1 MSYYTANHTVPDLN
15 YEYAIITVDSIG
27 QTSANNF
34 QVHFQTPLTN
44 IVQAKLIG
52 SHIHTTATT
61 DHLYIDIEELQVDP
75 ILNQRTS
82 NVAGGQPALSNVTG
96 TFATLISTNFPLNTS
111 QGGGGGNG
119 GGGHG
124 HDGDDD
130 YVHVFENQYPI
141 VSQYLAPLQNLS
153 TLTIKIYDQ
162 NGNLIPPNSDNDP
175 NHLILSFI
183 TRRRIVV

>member
-27 QTSANNF
+27 QSSANNF
-34 QVHFQTPLTN
+34 QVHLQTPLNN

-52 SHIHTTATT
+52 AHIHTTVQT
-61 DHLYIDIEELQVDP
+61 DHLYIDIDELEVDP

-96 TFATLISTNFPLNTS
+96 TFATLISKAIVPQ
-111 QGGGGGNG
+111 QGQGQ
-119 GGGHG
+119 GHG
-124 HDGDDD
+124 HSDDT
-130 YVHVFENQYPI
+130 YIFIFENEYPI
-141 VSQYLAPLQNLS
+141 VSQYLVPLQNLN

-162 NGNLIPPNSDNDP
+162 NGNLIPPNSSDDP
-175 NHLILSFI
+175 NHFIISFI
-183 TRRRIVV
+183 TRRRIPV

>member
-15 YEYAIITVDSIG
+15 YEYAIVTVDSIG
-27 QTSANNF
+27 QSSANDF
-34 QVHFQTPLTN
+34 QVHLQTPLNN

-52 SHIHTTATT
+52 AHIHTTVQT
-61 DHLYIDIEELQVDP
+61 DHIYIDIDELEVDP

-96 TFATLISTNFPLNTS
+96 TFGTLISKAIVPTAA
-111 QGGGGGNG
+111 
-119 GGGHG
+119 GHS
-124 HDGDDD
+124 DDT
-130 YVHVFENQYPI
+130 YIHIFENQYPI

-162 NGNLIPPNSDNDP
+162 NGKLIAPNPTNDP
-175 NHLILSFI
+175 NHFLISFI
-183 TRRRIVV
+183 TRRRIVP

>member
-15 YEYAIITVDSIG
+15 YEYAVITVDSIG
-27 QTSANNF
+27 QSSANNF
-34 QVHFQTPLTN
+34 QVHLQTPLNN

-52 SHIHTTATT
+52 AHIHTTVQT
-61 DHLYIDIEELQVDP
+61 DHLYIDIDELEVDP

-96 TFATLISTNFPLNTS
+96 TFGTLISRAIVP
-111 QGGGGGNG
+111 QGQ
-119 GGGHG
+119 GHS
-124 HDGDDD
+124 DDT
-130 YVHVFENQYPI
+130 YIFTFENQYPI

-162 NGNLIPPNSDNDP
+162 NGNLIPPNSSDDP
-175 NHLILSFI
+175 NHFLISFI
-183 TRRRIVV
+183 TRRRIVT

>member
-34 QVHFQTPLTN
+34 QVHLQTPLN
-44 IVQAKLIG
+44 NVVQAKLLAA
-52 SHIHTTATT
+52 HIHTTVQT
-61 DHLYIDIEELQVDP
+61 DHLYIDINELEIDP
-75 ILNQRTS
+75 ILNQRGS

-96 TFATLISTNFPLNTS
+96 TFATLVSRAIVP
-111 QGGGGGNG
+111 QGQ
-119 GGGHG
+119 GHA
-124 HDGDDD
+124 DDT
-130 YVHVFENQYPI
+130 YIFIFENQYPI
-141 VSQYLAPLQNLS
+141 VSQYLVPLQNLS
-153 TLTIKIYDQ
+153 TLTVKIYDQ
-162 NGNLIPPNSDNDP
+162 NGDCIRPNSTNDP

>member
-15 YEYAIITVDSIG
+15 YEYAVITVDSIG
-27 QTSANNF
+27 QSSSNDF
-34 QVHFQTPLTN
+34 QVHLQTPLNN

-52 SHIHTTATT
+52 AHIHTTVQT
-61 DHLYIDIEELQVDP
+61 DHIYLDIDELEVDP

-96 TFATLISTNFPLNTS
+96 TFGTLISGAIVP
-111 QGGGGGNG
+111 QGQ
-119 GGGHG
+119 GHS
-124 HDGDDD
+124 DDT
-130 YVHVFENQYPI
+130 YIFIFENQYPI
-141 VSQYLAPLQNLS
+141 VSQYLEPLQNLS

-175 NHLILSFI
+175 NHFLISFI
-183 TRRRIVV
+183 TRRRIVP

>member
-15 YEYAIITVDSIG
+15 YEYAVITVDSIG
-27 QTSANNF
+27 QSNANNF
-34 QVHFQTPLTN
+34 QVHLQTPLNN

-52 SHIHTTATT
+52 AHIHTTVQT
-61 DHLYIDIEELQVDP
+61 DHIYIDIDELEIDP

-96 TFATLISTNFPLNTS
+96 TFGTLVSRAVVPDG
-111 QGGGGGNG
+111 QG
-119 GGGHG
+119 HS
-124 HDGDDD
+124 DDT
-130 YVHVFENQYPI
+130 YIFIFENQYPI
-141 VSQYLAPLQNLS
+141 VSQYLEPLQNLS

-175 NHLILSFI
+175 NHFIISFI
-183 TRRRIVV
+183 TRRRIVS

>member
-15 YEYAIITVDSIG
+15 YEYAIVTVDSIG
-27 QTSANNF
+27 QSSANNF
-34 QVHFQTPLTN
+34 QVYLQTPLNN

-52 SHIHTTATT
+52 AHIHTTVQT
-61 DHLYIDIEELQVDP
+61 DHIYIDIDELEIDP

-96 TFATLISTNFPLNTS
+96 TFGTLVSRAVVPDG
-111 QGGGGGNG
+111 QG
-119 GGGHG
+119 HS
-124 HDGDDD
+124 DDT
-130 YVHVFENQYPI
+130 YIFIFENQYPI
-141 VSQYLAPLQNLS
+141 VSQYLEPLQNLS

-175 NHLILSFI
+175 NHFIISFI
-183 TRRRIVV
+183 TRRRIVS